1 MDNNAKLAILLET
14 KVKAE
19 NCAATF
25 DPFLSNWKYLHN
37 GEADSTVRI
46 WLGWDATVF
55 KVEEIQKSTQFIHA
69 KVTTLGTSLNFL
81 CTAVY
86 ASNLMEERREL
97 WRDVITLASNISI
110 PWVALGD
117 FNVVRQQS
125 EKLGGD
131 PVRQEVID
139 DFNSF
144 IFDTNLIDL
153 KWKGELFTWNNRQGA
168 ALRSSEATFLPPG
181 LSDHSP
187 AVVSILDGVNF
198 GPKPFQFFEAWIGRG
213 GFDEVVIKG
222 WDCPVNMKLNPILW
236 FAARLKNV
244 KAELKKWNKD
254 SIGDVFLAVKNA
266 TSELTH
272 IQVSLAAHPND
283 SDLVILESKAKKK
296 LWEALSTEEK
306 FLKEKSRVK
315 NIQLGDGN
323 NSFFHKS
330 MVCRQNRNHILEV
343 HNERNEVIKE
353 PNLIKMEAVS
363 FYMNLFGAN
372 ADDTGFFPESIPL

>member
-1 MDNNAKLAILLET
+1 
-14 KVKAE
+14 
-19 NCAATF
+19 
-25 DPFLSNWKYLHN
+25 
-37 GEADSTVRI
+37 
-46 WLGWDATVF
+46 
-55 KVEEIQKSTQFIHA
+55 
-69 KVTTLGTSLNFL
+69 
-81 CTAVY
+81 
-86 ASNLMEERREL
+86 MEERREL

-131 PVRQEVID
+131 PVRQEAVD
-139 DFNSF
+139 NFNSF
-144 IFDTNLIDL
+144 IFDTDLIDL
-153 KWKGELFTWNNRQGA
+153 KWKGELFTWNNRQGGSSRVCCKLDRA
-168 ALRSSEATFLPPG
+168 LVNLNWMDALRSSEATFLPPG

-198 GPKPFQFFEAWIGRG
+198 GPKPFRFFEAWIGRG

-222 WDCPVNMKLNPILW
+222 WDYPVNMKLNPILR

-266 TSELTH
+266 TLELTH

-372 ADDTGFFPESIPL
+372 ADDTRFFPESIPLQHGLNLAQQNSLIGQISNKEIREAVFAMKNSKAP